1 LATLDGGVRISVR
14 EGKLQGVGGTGRQ
27 GRLPGLGA
35 VPPAPPLLPLLP
47 EGVVL
52 PTRPPREVIR
62 QTGGHPL

>member
-14 EGKLQGVGGTGRQ
+14 EGELQGVGGTGRQ
-27 GRLPGLGA
+27 GRLLEVWGLC
-35 VPPAPPLLPLLP
+35 PRPPLLPLLP

-52 PTRPPREVIR
+52 PTRPPRKVIR